1 MERQFQWS
9 VPLLDSSA
17 YRTNG
22 FFRMALKGDRRGGT
36 TRDPIRPFA
45 STAIAA
51 AGKVDGL
58 IQQEQR

>member
-1 MERQFQWS
+1 
-9 VPLLDSSA
+9 
-17 YRTNG
+17 
-22 FFRMALKGDRRGGT
+22 MALKGDRRGGT

>member
-1 MERQFQWS
+1 MERT
-9 VPLLDSSA
+9 A
-17 YRTNG
+17 IG
-22 FFRMALKGDRRGGT
+22 FFRLSHQRVLSDGSKGRQARYT
-36 TRDPIRPFA
+36 ARDPIRPFA